1 MSKTTVEFL
10 KRATKV
16 SDNFSITLC
25 ENGFVVDVSGSDS
38 NDDWI
43 NSKIVFNSLEDLMS
57 FIKDISKLEKR

>member
-1 MSKTTVEFL
+1 MSKANVEFL

-43 NSKIVFNSLEDLMS
+43 NSKIVFNSLEDLMA
-57 FIKDISKLEKR
+57 FIKETTKLEKR

>member
-1 MSKTTVEFL
+1 MSKANVEFL

-43 NSKIVFNSLEDLMS
+43 NSKIVFNSLEDLMD
-57 FIKDISKLEKR
+57 FIKETTKLEKR